1 MSKNITRRDFLKGTA
16 AGALGLAAM
25 GIAGVPAASA
35 AGTYK
40 AGTYEA
46 TAYGNLSY
54 VTVKCTFS
62 EEALTDVEIVS
73 QNETP
78 VLFSQVQ
85 EKLIPAIIENQAG
98 GLDAIAGASNSSR
111 AVKEAIADCV
121 AQAGGDKEAWLAKT
135 VAAEAGADE
144 TYDVDICVI
153 DMPLLDTRNG
163 K

>member
-62 EEALTDVEIVS
+62 EDALTVPCRQGS
-73 QNETP
+73 Y
-78 VLFSQVQ
+78 
-85 EKLIPAIIENQAG
+85 
-98 GLDAIAGASNSSR
+98 
-111 AVKEAIADCV
+111 C
-121 AQAGGDKEAWLAKT
+121 
-135 VAAEAGADE
+135 
-144 TYDVDICVI
+144 
-153 DMPLLDTRNG
+153 
-163 K
+163 